1 MLPCLFAPGNGGVKR
16 LECDEEASIACTG
29 DEDFNNA
36 IPHRAMRE
44 AKESKMARTV
54 VTFEGTHRVSH
65 LVLDGEITRG
75 DIREACETAWE
86 SANGWD
92 VTPALC
98 EAVAGPMWDKWDLRL
113 QVIRDEEPV
122 ENGVCS
128 ICAPSY
134 EYRYWNLGDDYCR
147 PRADVRLLLC
157 AEGFIRENKPSRVKV
172 VRMHRS
178 ATSALFD
185 LNRKEEEE

>member
-1 MLPCLFAPGNGGVKR
+1 
-16 LECDEEASIACTG
+16 
-29 DEDFNNA
+29 
-36 IPHRAMRE
+36 
-44 AKESKMARTV
+44 MARTV
-54 VTFEGTHRVSH
+54 VCFEGTHRVSH

-92 VTPALC
+92 VTPVLC
-98 EAVAGPMWDKWDLRL
+98 EAVAGSMWDRWDLRL

-122 ENGVCS
+122 DIGCAAVCS
-128 ICAPSY
+128 PSY
-134 EYRYWNLGDDYCR
+134 EYRYWYLGDDNSR
-147 PRADVRLLLC
+147 KGADVRLLLC
-157 AEGFIRENKPSRVKV
+157 AEAFIKENRPSRVKV
-172 VRMHRS
+172 VRLHRS